1 MSLFAE
7 LKRRSVFRVAL
18 FYLVLAWLVV
28 QVAETVL
35 PLFDVPPGMLR
46 GLVLVLGLGFPP
58 ALIFA
63 WVYELTPDGL
73 KRDSQ
78 VDLPPAVR
86 EQSARKLSWATLTVA
101 LLAIGLLAADRLL
114 FEPGGRRSAT
124 AEPASPLAGDGTGA
138 GVHPASIAVLPF
150 ADLSPGKDQEYFSDG
165 MAEEILNALVRVRGL
180 DVASRT
186 SSFGFKGQEHLGIPD
201 IAGRLG
207 VRHVL
212 EGSVRRAGDSLRIT
226 AQLIDADVDRHLW
239 SGTFDRPLTAGNV
252 FAVQEEIATAIV
264 AALVESLDMGATPA
278 VALDV
283 PTDNLPAYDLYLQA
297 RGLFQARDA
306 LDRADDL
313 LQRALEQDPRFAR
326 AWELRAALHSIAKEY
341 GYSDLP
347 KEELE
352 RLTIE
357 FAREALAIDPASG
370 MALAALAHQKSQAMQ
385 SLRARHEIAEIVR
398 DLERSLEID
407 PRNASALNWLGL
419 VFGHVG
425 RLEDALATFRRCID
439 HEPFFAP
446 CAENEYETLMGLG
459 RLDDAW
465 AHFEA
470 ALSQGRVTHQYVNFH
485 LLARF
490 EQKSAFMIAAN
501 QSLWLPGW
509 RRHEEVYE
517 AMRHP
522 ERDHSAL
529 VTDLMEF
536 VQEKPGAGAG
546 YIENLLLPLGAYDQL
561 LPFPLLMWGPDYV
574 GYRRS
579 PQFRDYIHR
588 SGVFDYWREQGYPPQ
603 CRPRGARDF
612 QCD

>member
-1 MSLFAE
+1 MSLFSE

-18 FYLVLAWLVV
+18 FYLVLAWLIVE
-28 QVAETVL
+28 VAETVL
-35 PLFDVPPGMLR
+35 PLFDVPPGVLR
-46 GLVLVLGLGFPP
+46 GLVVVLVLGFPP
-58 ALIFA
+58 ALVFA

-78 VDLPPAVR
+78 VDLPQAVR
-86 EQSARKLSWATLTVA
+86 EQSARKLSWATLAVA

-114 FEPGGRRSAT
+114 LDPGGHRTAA
-124 AEPASPLAGDGTGA
+124 AEPASPLARDRA
-138 GVHPASIAVLPF
+138 GGRIDPASIAVLSF

-186 SSFGFKGQEHLGIPD
+186 SSFGFKGQEHLGIPE

-226 AQLIDADVDRHLW
+226 AQLIDAEVDRHLW
-239 SGTFDRPLTAGNV
+239 SGTFDRPLTAGSV

-264 AALVESLDMGATPA
+264 AALVQSLDMDAALA
-278 VALDV
+278 VALDA
-283 PTDNLPAYDLYLQA
+283 PTNHLPAYDLYLQA
-297 RGLFQARDA
+297 RALFQARDA

-313 LQRALEQDPRFAR
+313 LRRALEQDPGFAR
-326 AWELRAALHSIAKEY
+326 AWELRAAVQSVRKEY
-341 GYSDLP
+341 GYSDLS
-347 KEELE
+347 KEELD
-352 RLTIE
+352 RITIE
-357 FAREALAIDPASG
+357 FARKALAIDPASG
-370 MALAALAHQKSQAMQ
+370 MALATLAHQKSRAIQ
-385 SLRARHEIAEIVR
+385 SLRANHEIAEIVR

-425 RLEDALATFRRCID
+425 RLEEALATFRRCIEY
-439 HEPFFAP
+439 EPFFAP
-446 CAENEYETLMGLG
+446 CAENEYETLLGLG

-501 QSLWLPGW
+501 QALWLPGW
-509 RRHEEVYE
+509 RRHEELYE

-529 VTDLMEF
+529 VEDLLEF
-536 VQEKPGAGAG
+536 VDRKPGAGAG

-588 SGVFDYWREQGYPPQ
+588 SGAFDYWRAHGYPPQ
-603 CRPRGARDF
+603 CRPRGARSF
-612 QCD
+612 ECN